1 MFICTGD
8 MDMNGKTVGAAE
20 FKANCLNLIEKMAND
35 GEPIV
40 VTKRGT
46 PVALVSPIRRDVR
59 PTSIIGA
66 MKGSVSRYDDP
77 FSPVTDASDWD
88 AIR

>member
-1 MFICTGD
+1 MSE
-8 MDMNGKTVGAAE
+8 KTVGAAE

-46 PVALVSPIRRDVR
+46 PIALVSPIRGAAE
-59 PTSIIGA
+59 PASIIGA
-66 MKGSVSRYDDP
+66 MRGSVSAYENP
-77 FSPVTDASDWD
+77 FSAATDATDWD
-88 AIR
+88 AGR